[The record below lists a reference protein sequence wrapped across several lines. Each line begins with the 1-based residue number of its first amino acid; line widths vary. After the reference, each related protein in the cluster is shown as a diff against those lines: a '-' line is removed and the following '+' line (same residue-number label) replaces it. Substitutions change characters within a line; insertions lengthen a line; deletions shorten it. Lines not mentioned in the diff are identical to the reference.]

1 MGQILFSFF
10 YHNAVFMNMMIVIG
24 WVTCS
29 FLFWRGLRYFAV
41 EEDRVFDL
49 TFYATLTGFVF
60 SRAGFVI
67 SHWDLFAGKS
77 PLLIAALWV
86 EPGLSWVSGLVGITA
101 ALVLLSRQYK
111 VRLGLVIDTLGAAL
125 PYTIGIGELGA
136 FLTSA
141 ETGKGTS
148 VYSWLSGGRVPW
160 VPVRHP
166 VSLYELI
173 TVIVIGFVIS
183 RMGRAA
189 VTHKWPY
196 GLVGVWFFV
205 LYAVSGFALEFLK
218 DSRVYWG
225 NLTANQWML
234 IGIFAEC
241 IGVLYVRGGGREY
254 MRPRIRHLVARI
266 QEKGLH
272 IYESISRRHAH

>member
-1 MGQILFSFF
+1 MEQAVVSFF
-10 YHNAVFMNMMIVIG
+10 YHNLLFMNVTIVIG
-24 WVTCS
+24 WMTCS

-60 SRAGFVI
+60 SRAGFVV

-77 PLLIAALWV
+77 VLLTAALWV
-86 EPGLSWVSGLVGITA
+86 EPGLSWMSGLIGMTA

-136 FLTSA
+136 LLIGA
-141 ETGKGTS
+141 ETGRVTG
-148 VYSWLSGGRVPW
+148 VYSWLSGGRMPW
-160 VPVRHP
+160 VPAQHP

-173 TVIVIGFVIS
+173 AVILIGFMVS
-183 RMGRAA
+183 RLGSRAVA
-189 VTHKWPY
+189 RKWPY

-241 IGVLYVRGGGREY
+241 MGVLYVRGGGREY
-254 MRPRIRHLVARI
+254 MRPRIRHMVTRI
-266 QEKGLH
+266 QEKGKTL
-272 IYESISRRHAH
+272 YESVSKRHAH